1 MKIKPE
7 QLSRTLTSQDLP
19 LYWLSGDE
27 PLLMIEAADL
37 IRNQYR
43 ENGYTEREIFNVD
56 KSFDWGQFL
65 QSTGNLSLFA
75 EKKIIEVRLSSAKLE
90 DAGKKAIQHYLSD
103 LNPDYLLLLSGPK
116 LDAATLKTKWFTEIE
131 KHGAFMQIW
140 PINRENLAPW
150 LKQRLLREGIQADAE
165 AVHLLVDK
173 VEGNLLAAMQEIEK
187 LKLLASGSSEN
198 TLQLDAKT
206 VMQVVADSS
215 RYNVYQL
222 IDAALLGDVARAQ
235 KMLVGLKNE
244 GVFSLIILA
253 AVCRELRTLLPMLEK
268 KREGQGVNAII
279 QSARVWFNRK
289 QAVATALARLDAQSV
304 WKLLDHS
311 RLIDQSIK
319 GLSKA
324 NPWDELSLLLLH
336 LSGANSGPPS
346 NQHHSSRA
354 NTIRS

>member
-1 MKIKPE
+1 MKIKLE
-7 QLSRTLTSQDLP
+7 QLSKTLNSHSLP

-27 PLLMIEAADL
+27 PLLMQEAADL
-37 IRNQYR
+37 IRSKYK
-43 ENGYTEREIFNVD
+43 ENGYTERETLNVD
-56 KSFDWGQFL
+56 KSFDWGQFF

-75 EKKIIEVRLSSAKLE
+75 EKKIIELRLSTAKLE

-103 LNPDYLLLLSGPK
+103 LNPDYLILLSGPK
-116 LDAATLKTKWFTEIE
+116 LDAATLKTKWFSEIE

-140 PINRENLAPW
+140 PISRDNLTPW
-150 LKQRLLREGIQADAE
+150 LVQRLLREGIHADTE

-187 LKLLASGSSEN
+187 LKLLTSGASQN
-198 TLQLDAKT
+198 TIRLDAKT

-215 RYNVYQL
+215 RYNAYQL
-222 IDAALLGDVARAQ
+222 VDTALLGDVSRTQ
-235 KMLVGLKNE
+235 KMLAGLKNE
-244 GVFSLIILA
+244 GLFPLIILA
-253 AVCRELRTLLPMLEK
+253 AICRELRTLLPMLEK

-279 QSARVWFNRK
+279 QSARVWYNRK
-289 QAVATALARLDAQSV
+289 QAVAAALARLDTDSV

-324 NPWDELSLLLLH
+324 DPWIELSLLLLH
-336 LSGANSGPPS
+336 LSGANTGF
-346 NQHHSSRA
+346 RDKA
-354 NTIRS
+354 V

>member
-1 MKIKPE
+1 MRIKPE
-7 QLSRTLTSQDLP
+7 QLSRTLNSQDLP

-37 IRNQYR
+37 IRSQYR
-43 ENGYTEREIFNVD
+43 EKGYTEREVLNID
-56 KSFDWGQFL
+56 KSFDWGQFI

-75 EKKIIEVRLSSAKLE
+75 EKKIIELRLSTAKLE
-90 DAGKKAIQHYLSD
+90 DAGKKAIQHYLSE
-103 LNPDYLLLLSGPK
+103 LNPDYLILLSGPK
-116 LDAATLKTKWFTEIE
+116 LDAGTLKTKWFTEIE
-131 KHGAFMQIW
+131 KHGAFVQIW
-140 PINRENLAPW
+140 PISRENLSPW
-150 LKQRLLREGIQADAE
+150 LEQRLLREGIQADSE

-187 LKLLASGSSEN
+187 LKLLSSDTGED
-198 TLQLDAKT
+198 TIRLDAKT

-222 IDAALLGDVARAQ
+222 IDATLLGDVSRAQ
-235 KMLVGLKNE
+235 KMLAGLRNE
-244 GVFSLIILA
+244 GIFPLIILA
-253 AVCRELRTLLPMLEK
+253 AICRELRTLLPMLEK

-289 QAVATALARLDAQSV
+289 QAVTAALARLDTELV

-336 LSGANSGPPS
+336 LSGAKFSAGRRQP
-346 NQHHSSRA
+346 A
-354 NTIRS
+354 

>member
-1 MKIKPE
+1 MRIKPE
-7 QLSRTLTSQDLP
+7 QLSRTLSTSDLP

-27 PLLMIEAADL
+27 PLLMQEAADL
-37 IRNQYR
+37 IRSQYR
-43 ENGYTEREIFNVD
+43 EKGYTEREILNVD

-75 EKKIIEVRLSSAKLE
+75 EKKIIELRLSTAKWE

-103 LNPDYLLLLSGPK
+103 LNPDYLILLSGPK
-116 LDAATLKTKWFTEIE
+116 LEAATLKTKWFTEIE
-131 KHGAFMQIW
+131 EHGAFLQIW
-140 PINRENLAPW
+140 PINRENLSPW
-150 LKQRLLREGIQADAE
+150 LEQRLLREGIQADRE
-165 AVHLLVDK
+165 AVQLLVDK

-187 LKLLASGSSEN
+187 LKLLAGDGSEN
-198 TLQLDAKT
+198 TIRLDAKT

-222 IDAALLGDVARAQ
+222 VDATLLGDVSRAQ
-235 KMLVGLKNE
+235 KMLAGLKNE
-244 GVFSLIILA
+244 GIFPLIILA
-253 AVCRELRTLLPMLEK
+253 AICRELRALLPMLEK

-279 QSARVWFNRK
+279 QSARVWYNRK
-289 QAVATALARLDAQSV
+289 QAVAAALARLDTELV

-324 NPWDELSLLLLH
+324 NPWDELSLLLLQ
-336 LSGANSGPPS
+336 LSGAKPS
-346 NQHHSSRA
+346 TDRNQVA
-354 NTIRS
+354 

>member
-1 MKIKPE
+1 MRIKPE
-7 QLSRTLTSQDLP
+7 QLSQTLARNDLP

-37 IRNQYR
+37 IRSQYR
-43 ENGYTEREIFNVD
+43 EKGYTEREILTVD
-56 KSFDWGQFL
+56 KGFDWSQFF

-75 EKKIIEVRLSSAKLE
+75 EKKIIELRLSTAKLE
-90 DAGKKAIQHYLSD
+90 DAGKKAIQHYLSEI
-103 LNPDYLLLLSGPK
+103 NPDYLILLSGPK

-150 LKQRLLREGIQADAE
+150 LEQRLLREGIQADTE

-187 LKLLASGSSEN
+187 LKLLASDTGEN
-198 TLQLDAKT
+198 SIRLDAKT

-215 RYNVYQL
+215 RYNAYQL
-222 IDAALLGDVARAQ
+222 VDAALLGDVSRTQ
-235 KMLVGLKNE
+235 KMLAALKSE
-244 GVFSLIILA
+244 GIFPLIILGA
-253 AVCRELRTLLPMLEK
+253 LCRELRTLLPMLEK

-279 QSARVWFNRK
+279 QSARVWYNRK
-289 QAVATALARLDAQSV
+289 QPVAAALSRLDTELV

-319 GLSKA
+319 GMSSA

-336 LSGANSGPPS
+336 LSGAKPS
-346 NQHHSSRA
+346 AGKHQVA
-354 NTIRS
+354 

>member
-7 QLSRTLTSQDLP
+7 QLSRTLSSQNLP

-37 IRNQYR
+37 IRSQYR
-43 ENGYTEREIFNVD
+43 EKGYTEREILNVD
-56 KSFDWGQFL
+56 KSFDWGHFL

-75 EKKIIEVRLSSAKLE
+75 EKKIIELRLTTAKME
-90 DAGKKAIQHYLSD
+90 DAGKKAIQHYLSE
-103 LNPDYLLLLSGPK
+103 LNPDYLILMSGPK

-131 KHGAFMQIW
+131 KHGAFVQIW
-140 PINRENLAPW
+140 PIKTEELSSW
-150 LKQRLLREGIQADAE
+150 LEQRLLREGIQADSE

-187 LKLLASGSSEN
+187 LKLLSFDTGEN
-198 TLQLDAKT
+198 TIRLDAKT

-222 IDAALLGDVARAQ
+222 IDAALLGDVSRAQ
-235 KMLVGLKNE
+235 KMLAGLKNE
-244 GVFSLIILA
+244 GIFPLIILA
-253 AVCRELRTLLPMLEK
+253 ALCRELRTLLPMLEK
-268 KREGQGVNAII
+268 KSEGQGVNAII
-279 QSARVWFNRK
+279 QSGRVWFNRK
-289 QAVATALARLDAQSV
+289 QAVTAALARLDTQSV

-319 GLSKA
+319 GLSRA
-324 NPWDELSLLLLH
+324 NPWIGLSLLLLQ
-336 LSGANSGPPS
+336 LSGAEPDKRD
-346 NQHHSSRA
+346 QVA
-354 NTIRS
+354 